1 MQDHLNIL
9 LIKVPE
15 VDFEEK
21 NISYAESLALDAP
34 PMPLGIAS
42 LSAYLKK
49 MTRHSIH
56 LLDMFLEGFERYR
69 EQHDRNVLIDVAE
82 RRIREV
88 MPDVIGISALMI
100 INYKWVHHIAA
111 LARKIKPDVRVIV
124 GGGYAAILP
133 EKLLEDSNIDFIV
146 IGEGEEVL
154 LNILDSGFDRQKL
167 GSANGI
173 GFRDDSGRKVI
184 NRRPAMI
191 KDLDVLPFYDWEGI
205 GLEKYMSYRKN
216 RFVSYITSRGC
227 PFGCSFCSTHL
238 LWGKKFRPFSD
249 KRVLDEIDYL
259 KRTYGIE
266 EIEFRDDNLTLDK
279 ERIIA
284 ILSGFIEMDYGFT
297 WTTPNAVAIVTLDAP
312 LIGLMKKSGC
322 DMLTIAIESGSERVL
337 KEIIHKPV
345 SKDKAREVR
354 RIARETG
361 LKIQTAFIIGFP
373 GETKEEIEETKDF
386 AAELQ
391 CDWNQM
397 SIATPFPGT
406 EMYEICEKNNYFVKA
421 DSDLERY
428 RYGFANIRTGEFD
441 EKWLKEKAYS
451 INIEV
456 NFIRNHNFDD
466 DPRFAVLQFTDIL
479 SRYPKHLIGI
489 ICLANAYQKAGESGL
504 ARETIER
511 AVELAERD
519 DGIYQTYSKY
529 IDADNPIF
537 GEFLALREGR
547 VANVSGAGSQ
557 EAV

>member
-1 MQDHLNIL
+1 MQDSLNIL

-21 NISYAESLALDAP
+21 KISYAESLALDAP

-49 MTRHSIH
+49 MTSHSIH
-56 LLDMFLEGFERYR
+56 LLDMFAEGFESYSER
-69 EQHDRNVLIDVAE
+69 HDRNALIDVAE
-82 RRIREV
+82 RRIMEV

-100 INYKWVHHIAA
+100 INYKWVHHIAG
-111 LARKIKPDVRVIV
+111 LAKKIKPDVKVIV

-133 EKLLEDSNIDFIV
+133 EKVLEDGNIDFIV
-146 IGEGEEVL
+146 IGEGEEVI
-154 LNILDSGFDRQKL
+154 LNILASGFDRQKL
-167 GSANGI
+167 AGADGI
-173 GFRDDSGRKVI
+173 GFRDVLGRKVI
-184 NRRPAMI
+184 NRKPASI
-191 KDLDVLPFYDWEGI
+191 RDLDVLPFYDWEGM
-205 GLEKYMSYRKN
+205 GLEKYMRYHKN

-238 LWGKKFRPFSD
+238 LWGKKFRPFSH

-266 EIEFRDDNLTLDK
+266 EIEFRDDNLTLDR
-279 ERIIA
+279 ERITA
-284 ILSGFIEMDYGFT
+284 ILSGFIERDYRFT

-312 LIGLMKKSGC
+312 LVGLMKKSGC
-322 DMLTIAIESGSERVL
+322 EMLTIAIESGSERVL

-354 RIARETG
+354 RIARESG

-373 GETKEEIEETKDF
+373 GETKEEIEETKNF

-391 CDWNQM
+391 CDWNQI

-406 EMYEICEKNNYFVKA
+406 EMYEICEKNNFFVKA

-456 NFIRNHNFDD
+456 NFIRNHNLED
-466 DPRFAVLQFTDIL
+466 DPVFAVEQFADIL

-489 ICLANAYQKAGESGL
+489 ICLAYAYRKAGETGL
-504 ARETIER
+504 ARETIGR

-519 DGIYQTYSKY
+519 PEIYETYGKY
-529 IDADNPIF
+529 IDAGNPVF
-537 GEFLALREGR
+537 GEFLALRKGR
-547 VANVSGAGSQ
+547 ADASEARSE